1 MPPEIR
7 NLDSVV
13 QSDTPAGSSQ
23 ATDDGSPTVS
33 PQRGLNNSPPSPPIP
48 SGQSPTHVRDTPGAS
63 PHGQNVGH
71 RRRSTTTIGGR
82 LAAPPRR
89 FPVIN
94 SRRDSQR
101 TVDRATIRVVRR
113 QRRMRTLG
121 NYRRSGSLL
130 QYISSV
136 EYLSRSLAGVQQT
149 GPPERGNRQPLASYP
164 SRLLRIR
171 RNRRVQVWRSYLDP
185 VPGFGPDVIG
195 QSIHTPRPRPSH
207 PLSSRV
213 TSSPPQ
219 PMLEPSR
226 LSMDSLGS
234 TDSRVTEH
242 DAEPAVRPNRPR
254 WPGHVLYCDCVIC
267 DQLNEPFSP

>member
-1 MPPEIR
+1 MVPEIR

-13 QSDTPAGSSQ
+13 PSDTPVGNSQ
-23 ATDDGSPTVS
+23 AADDIFVTTS
-33 PQRGLNNSPPSPPIP
+33 PQRGVNDSPSSPPIP
-48 SGQSPTHVRDTPGAS
+48 SDQSPTRILDTPGAS
-63 PHGQNVGH
+63 PHGQNLGH
-71 RRRSTTTIGGR
+71 RRRSANTIGGR

-101 TVDRATIRVVRR
+101 SVDRTPNRVVRR
-113 QRRMRTLG
+113 QRRMSTLG
-121 NYRRSGSLL
+121 NYQRSGSFL

-136 EYLSRSLAGVQQT
+136 EDLSRAIAGVQQI

-171 RNRRVQVWRSYLDP
+171 RNRRVQVWRGSLNPIPD
-185 VPGFGPDVIG
+185 FGHDAIG
-195 QSIHTPRPRPSH
+195 QSIHTLRPRPSH
-207 PLSSRV
+207 PPTSRV
-213 TSSPPQ
+213 TTPPAE

-234 TDSRVTEH
+234 ADSRVTEH
-242 DAEPAVRPNRPR
+242 DTQPAVRSNRPR

-267 DQLNEPFSP
+267 DKLNEPFSP

>member
-1 MPPEIR
+1 MASQIR

-13 QSDTPAGSSQ
+13 QSGTPAGSSQ
-23 ATDDGSPTVS
+23 AADDSSPSAS
-33 PQRGLNNSPPSPPIP
+33 PQRGMNNSPPSPPIP
-48 SGQSPTHVRDTPGAS
+48 SGQSPTRIRHTPGGS
-63 PHGQNVGH
+63 PHGQNLGH
-71 RRRSTTTIGGR
+71 RRRSTTTIEVR
-82 LAAPPRR
+82 LAAPRRR

-101 TVDRATIRVVRR
+101 SVDITPNRVVRR

-121 NYRRSGSLL
+121 NYRRSGSFL

-136 EYLSRSLAGVQQT
+136 EDLSRSLAGVQQT

-171 RNRRVQVWRSYLDP
+171 RNRRIQVWRSYLDP
-185 VPGFGPDVIG
+185 VPGFGPDVTG

-207 PLSSRV
+207 PPTRRV
-213 TSSPPQ
+213 TSSPPE

-242 DAEPAVRPNRPR
+242 DTQPAVRPNRPR